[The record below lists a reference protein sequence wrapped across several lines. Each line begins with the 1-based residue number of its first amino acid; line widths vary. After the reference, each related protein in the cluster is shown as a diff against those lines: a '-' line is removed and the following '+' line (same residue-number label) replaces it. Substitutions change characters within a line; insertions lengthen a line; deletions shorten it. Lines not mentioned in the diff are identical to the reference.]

1 MEFRCNNC
9 RRRKEFCGCY
19 KPRNQRGKDKC
30 RPICEDVS
38 GVPGPRGPQG
48 EAGPPGPRGPQ
59 GPQGIGLQGVVPFDP
74 AEAPFYPAGQI
85 VTYMGSLYITDTAS
99 PSGVP
104 STSSDYT
111 LLASAGSDG
120 PTGNTGAPGPTGN
133 TGIGLD
139 GVVPFSAASA
149 PFYPVGQL
157 VTYNGSL
164 YIADVASPT
173 GTPDTSPDY
182 TLLAA
187 AGVTGPTG
195 IQGPSGATGVPGPTG
210 ATGIG
215 LDGIVPFDPAAAPS
229 YPAGQLVTYNGS
241 LYIADVASPTGTP
254 DTSPDYTLLAAAGA
268 TGVTGPTG
276 LAGVTGPTGLTGATG
291 IGLDGVVPFDPAA
304 APSYPAGQ
312 LVTYNGSLYIVDVA
326 APTGTPDTS
335 PDYTLLA
342 AAGVTGPTGIQ
353 GPSGATGVP
362 GPTGATGVGLDG
374 IVPFDPAAAP
384 SYPAGQ
390 LVTYNGSLYI
400 VDVAAPTGTPDTSPD
415 YTLLAAAGAT
425 GVTGPTG
432 LAGVTGLTGPTGLT
446 GVTGIGLDGI
456 VPFDP
461 AAAPSYP
468 AGQVVTYNGSLYITD
483 VAAPTGTPDTSPDYT
498 LLAAA
503 GATGVTG
510 PTGLAGITGVTG
522 PTGLTGATGI
532 GLDGIVPFDPAA
544 APSYPAGQVVTYNGS
559 LYITDVAAPTGTP
572 DTSPDYTLLAAAGA
586 TGVTGP
592 TGLAGITGVTGPTGL
607 TGATGIGLDG

>member
-30 RPICEDVS
+30 KPRCEDVN
-38 GVPGPRGPQG
+38 GVPGPRGPRGPQG
-48 EAGPPGPRGPQ
+48 EAGPPGSRGPQ

-74 AEAPFYPAGQI
+74 AEATFYPVGQI

-120 PTGNTGAPGPTGN
+120 PTGNTGAPGPTGT

-139 GVVPFSAASA
+139 GVIPFSVTGA
-149 PFYPVGQL
+149 PFYPAGQV

-164 YIADVASPT
+164 YIAEVAGPTGTPNTSPDYTLLAAAGVTGPTGIQGPSGSPGPTGTTGIGLDGVIPFDPSTAPSYPAGQLVIYNGSLYIAEVAGPT

-195 IQGPSGATGVPGPTG
+195 IQGPSGVTGVPGP
-210 ATGIG
+210 
-215 LDGIVPFDPAAAPS
+215 
-229 YPAGQLVTYNGS
+229 
-241 LYIADVASPTGTP
+241 
-254 DTSPDYTLLAAAGA
+254 
-268 TGVTGPTG
+268 
-276 LAGVTGPTGLTGATG
+276 TGATG

-312 LVTYNGSLYIVDVA
+312 LVTYNGSLYIAEVED
-326 APTGTPDTS
+326 PTGTPDTS

-353 GPSGATGVP
+353 GPSGSPGPTGTTGIGLDGVIPFDPAAAPSYPAGQLVTYNGSLYIADIAGPTGTPDTSPDYTLLAAAGVTGPTGIQGPSGVTGVP

-374 IVPFDPAAAP
+374 VVPFDPAAAP

-400 VDVAAPTGTPDTSPD
+400 AEVEGPTGTPDTS
-415 YTLLAAAGAT
+415 
-425 GVTGPTG
+425 
-432 LAGVTGLTGPTGLT
+432 
-446 GVTGIGLDGI
+446 
-456 VPFDP
+456 
-461 AAAPSYP
+461 
-468 AGQVVTYNGSLYITD
+468 
-483 VAAPTGTPDTSPDYT
+483 
-498 LLAAA
+498 
-503 GATGVTG
+503 
-510 PTGLAGITGVTG
+510 
-522 PTGLTGATGI
+522 
-532 GLDGIVPFDPAA
+532 
-544 APSYPAGQVVTYNGS
+544 
-559 LYITDVAAPTGTP
+559 
-572 DTSPDYTLLAAAGA
+572 
-586 TGVTGP
+586 
-592 TGLAGITGVTGPTGL
+592 
-607 TGATGIGLDG
+607 